1 MPTEPP
7 HAAAVVTPQF
17 LIEPNGSGLT
27 NEPIDGQS
35 CPAVSGARP
44 PGYDLDLVVIEG
56 KVPGK
61 MNTWRLTGAG
71 LRRGNDEWWLVPPGG
86 SFEYWWEKDSNGY
99 SYAVFHYYVSSEHGS
114 AARGVAQAR
123 ARGRRD
129 PLPNS
134 FVAPSQGLT
143 TRSWPAR
150 ICGADRRQLACG
162 RRRRRRRGPRARRR

>member
-1 MPTEPP
+1 MG
-7 HAAAVVTPQF
+7 V
-17 LIEPNGSGLT
+17 
-27 NEPIDGQS
+27 
-35 CPAVSGARP
+35 CPAAVSGARP

-99 SYAVFHYYVSSEHGS
+99 SYAVFHYYVSSEQRQRSSWSCASKSSRPARPSPELVCRPEPRPHHTAWPAAS
-114 AARGVAQAR
+114 AAVR
-123 ARGRRD
+123 
-129 PLPNS
+129 P
-134 FVAPSQGLT
+134 
-143 TRSWPAR
+143 
-150 ICGADRRQLACG
+150 RQLACG